1 MEAFDSDIEDPEV
14 LASMRPPEPE
24 QELQD
29 GAQEPSRRFD
39 KSLTTLTVLGSFET
53 KFLRTSNIVAGPLGR
68 GWNLDA
74 VVGLR
79 SQHDHNFGRIFL
91 LLFRLTAKLKG

>member
-1 MEAFDSDIEDPEV
+1 
-14 LASMRPPEPE
+14 MRPPEPE

-39 KSLTTLTVLGSFET
+39 KSLTVLDRVLDSFET

-68 GWNLDA
+68 GWNSDA
-74 VVGLR
+74 GVGLR
-79 SQHDHNFGRIFL
+79 SQHDHNFGRTSL